1 MNVHGYKPAKF
12 KLALSTIPA
21 LGLLNLSV
29 TKFVAK
35 LPPLIYFVRSVRG
48 VPVWSVR
55 SSALKSIKIYF
66 YSAQATAQ
74 ARCEFYI

>member
-35 LPPLIYFVRSVRG
+35 LPPPNIFCAKRKG
-48 VPVWSVR
+48 GAVWSVR
-55 SSALKSIKIYF
+55 ELRTKKYKNIFLFCASYRAS
-66 YSAQATAQ
+66 
-74 ARCEFYI
+74 

>member
-35 LPPLIYFVRSVRG
+35 LPPNIFCAKRKG
-48 VPVWSVR
+48 GG
-55 SSALKSIKIYF
+55 
-66 YSAQATAQ
+66 
-74 ARCEFYI
+74 ARVERAELRTKKYKNIFLFCASYRAS